1 MNTFTLADLK
11 NFEIDISFES
21 LIVSVIVSV
30 ICAYIIKIIY
40 LKFAK
45 TINNKENFSDI
56 FVLLALT
63 TTIVITVVKFSL
75 ALSLGLVGALS
86 IVRFR
91 AAIKE
96 PEELVY
102 LFLIIGIGLAAGS
115 NQYQVA
121 LTLTVV
127 AFMIIYFE
135 NKFRKKKYTINA
147 EILNIEIKNKDY
159 DKYDEIF
166 KKLIQSEKIEIEMKN
181 LNKQDDKV
189 YITYLIRNIYKSD
202 DLAKFVSKLKKIEIK
217 DFNFSFSKDVSLPL

>member
-30 ICAYIIKIIY
+30 ICAYIIKLIY
-40 LKFAK
+40 LRFAK

-127 AFMIIYFE
+127 AFLIIYFE
-135 NKFRKKKYTINA
+135 NKFRKKKYSYNA
-147 EILNIEIKNKDY
+147 EILNIEIQNKDF
-159 DKYDEIF
+159 DKYNDII
-166 KKLIQSEKIEIEMKN
+166 KKLIQSEKIEIELKN
-181 LNKQDDKV
+181 LNKQDDKI
-189 YITYLIRNIYKSD
+189 YITYLIRNVYKAD
-202 DLAKFVSKLKKIEIK
+202 DLTKFISNLKKIELK

>member
-102 LFLIIGIGLAAGS
+102 LFLVIGIGLAAGS

-127 AFMIIYFE
+127 AFLIIYFE

-189 YITYLIRNIYKSD
+189 YITYLIRNVYKSD
-202 DLAKFVSKLKKIEIK
+202 DLAKFISKLKKIEIK

>member
-102 LFLIIGIGLAAGS
+102 LFLVIGIGLAAGS

-127 AFMIIYFE
+127 AFLIIYFE

-166 KKLIQSEKIEIEMKN
+166 KKLIRSEKIEIEMKN

-189 YITYLIRNIYKSD
+189 YITYLIRNVYKSD
-202 DLAKFVSKLKKIEIK
+202 DLAKFISKLKKIEIK